1 MKNYKYYHPKNII
14 GMFKKRGYF
23 FTLDAVLGLTVLVI
37 GVFLITSYYINVQQP
52 VQVGLLADDL
62 MGFLSNTKIKDLN
75 NAYAGIGGQLWTQGT
90 ITDADNSLLQQ
101 IGEFYKT
108 SNLDIA
114 EKFVQNVSK
123 DVVPPQYL
131 YEVWVEG
138 MLIYPKSPSQHD
150 RQSDHHRRRPAFLG
164 NAAKVIASLFLYA
177 ICYVT
182 AEGFYA
188 FGFFIVFGKDN
199 GSWGAA

>member
-1 MKNYKYYHPKNII
+1 
-14 GMFKKRGYF
+14 MFKKRGYF

-138 MLIYPKSPSQHD
+138 MLIYPKSPSQSHMNSKSGT
-150 RQSDHHRRRPAFLG
+150 RLLLTSKKITFGILNRTTSDIWGPY
-164 NAAKVIASLFLYA
+164 K
-177 ICYVT
+177 
-182 AEGFYA
+182 AE
-188 FGFFIVFGKDN
+188 VFVWEK
-199 GSWGAA
+199 